1 MTSMAASFR
10 EHRTLLLIC
19 GLAAV
24 IRLTT
29 AIPLH
34 QATFTSD
41 EKEYLLLATRMIDDH
56 MFLDS
61 NNEWSVKPP
70 GFPALLAGMFEIFG
84 RSLIPLLLLNAI
96 LGALAAPLG
105 YFVVRDLSGAPIAP
119 FLSAAILA
127 LHPSLVIYGA
137 VLQSEVLYID
147 VLLLVIL
154 LSLRVMCKPTLS
166 LAIGLGLLL
175 AALILIRAIGLA
187 VAAALFV
194 TLIFVI
200 DAPLQ
205 KRFKTI
211 AASVL
216 ALVIGLTPW
225 TLRNY
230 SIHHAFVPV
239 STFSGTSL
247 LIGNNPYSNGTTA
260 LPPQYFA
267 WVDSEATLRGLP
279 DPAAMTEVGR
289 EHFHRDVALSWIAD
303 HPAEWSRLLLKK
315 LEVLWI
321 YPVTTTAE
329 NHKVQ
334 AVAMAADA
342 LLWLGALAGILVLWK
357 ERRIFLLFSTVI
369 ICVTFAHVIMH
380 TEARYRLPLI
390 AVLGIFFGP
399 GSMLILQH
407 PWESLRNSS
416 RGALASAGVVALLL
430 IIGYLAAGV
439 MFFHGEV

>member
-1 MTSMAASFR
+1 MAASFR

-41 EKEYLLLATRMIDDH
+41 EKEYILLATRMIDDH

-96 LGALAAPLG
+96 LGALAALLG
-105 YFVVRDLSGAPIAP
+105 YFVVREFSGDQVAP
-119 FLSAAILA
+119 LVSAAILA

-137 VLQSEVLYID
+137 VLQSEALYID
-147 VLLLVIL
+147 VLLLAIL
-154 LSLRVMCKPTLS
+154 LSMRMMRKPAFS

-175 AALILIRAIGLA
+175 AVLILIRAIGLA
-187 VAAALFV
+187 VAGALFA

-205 KRFKTI
+205 KRFQII
-211 AASVL
+211 AAGVL
-216 ALVIGLTPW
+216 AVAIGLTPW

-247 LIGNNPYSNGTTA
+247 LIGNNPYSEGTTA

-267 WVDSEATLRGLP
+267 WVDSEATRRGLP
-279 DPAAMTEVGR
+279 EPATMTEVDR
-289 EHFHRDVALSWIAD
+289 EHFHRDVALAWIVG
-303 HPAEWSRLLLKK
+303 HPAEWSNLLLKK
-315 LEVLWI
+315 LEVFWI

-357 ERRIFLLFSTVI
+357 DRRVFLLFSIVI
-369 ICVTFAHVIMH
+369 VSVTFAHVIMH
-380 TEARYRLPLI
+380 TEARYRLPLV
-390 AVLGIFFGP
+390 ALLGIFFGP

-407 PWESLRNSS
+407 PREGLRNSS
-416 RGALASAGVVALLL
+416 RGALVSAGVVALLL
-430 IIGYLAAGV
+430 MIGYLAAGV
-439 MFFHGEV
+439 MFLHGEV